1 MAPAL
6 LELGLRPWIMTQ
18 SGRPA
23 MSMDKAVQFVKP
35 KIVFT
40 DRPDD

>member
-6 LELGLRPWIMTQ
+6 LVLGLRPWIMTQ

-23 MSMDKAVQFVKP
+23 MFMDKAWQFVNP
-35 KIVFT
+35 TIVFSEKPG
-40 DRPDD
+40 D